1 MMKILKKLVC
11 ILVFAT
17 VAWAENPHEHRGF
30 YFGTGLGVSYLSSAL
45 NVNDF
50 YFSSGGGQRNLD
62 GIYKENRHYSEH
74 HRKERF
80 SGFGFPSLDFRFGA
94 SFANLLTFYFNFRGG
109 LYSGEGKIY
118 KEDYNVDRVYLD
130 EILNQEDRG
139 LVGKFDRKDDAYAFY
154 GAFGLGFTVY
164 PFRNPASP
172 MYGFYVGVAGGADA
186 SVARVNALANNI
198 SGSMGIFTRYEIG
211 KEWWVS
217 DTWAIGVGFDFTVEV
232 YGNNND
238 GDDGDCHTINLFL
251 RLTHG

>member
-1 MMKILKKLVC
+1 MMKILKNLVC

-17 VAWAENPHEHRGF
+17 VAWAQNPHEYRGF
-30 YFGTGLGVSYLSSAL
+30 YFGSGLGVSYLSSAL
-45 NVNDF
+45 NVNNLN
-50 YFSSGGGQRNLD
+50 YQSGLGHTRFD
-62 GIYKENRHYSEH
+62 GVYEENKHYGENH
-74 HRKERF
+74 KKERF
-80 SGFGFPSLDFRFGA
+80 SGFGFPSLDFRLGM

-109 LYSGEGKIY
+109 LYSGEGKNF
-118 KEDYNVDRVYLD
+118 KEDYSVDRVYLD
-130 EILNQEDRG
+130 GILDKEDRV
-139 LVGKFDRKDDAYAFY
+139 LVGKLDRKDDAYAFY

-186 SVARVNALANNI
+186 SVARVNALANNV